1 MTLSSDGYSYTE
13 TRTNLAR
20 DNSYNSYKEY
30 DVYTFSLQSNGYASN
45 QPSSSRFL
53 STALSRQFSTRQGR
67 SLSVYFGSTLDYNS
81 VRNIRSTAQNS
92 YKSSQT
98 TVSTYSTFSDTFT
111 SLSPDEFS
119 RQAVSNGYNQK
130 SYRTYKLY
138 IAKDDSQA
146 FIVEYLE
153 TGAGNSSSYSQNI
166 SGIDTS
172 SFSDS
177 STYFSHTYRT
187 TNGYS
192 KRYKQYIY
200 VPQAGMS
207 PSSIQST
214 LGMSYKTSYQMG
226 TSRNLSVNNNYTT
239 TTINGYTV
247 NSGYIS
253 SLESSFSSYGYASY
267 VTLPG
272 SNSQITFSPRAGYD
286 FQYAKLSDNT
296 YRVYRLLVAEDGSDA
311 YLTEYVQ
318 NAPNYY
324 YY

>member
-1 MTLSSDGYSYTE
+1 MSLSSDGYSYTE
-13 TRTNLAR
+13 TRTNLVR
-20 DNSYNSYKEY
+20 DNAYNSYKEY
-30 DVYTFSLQSNGYASN
+30 DVYTFSLQSNGYSSN

-53 STALSRQFSTRQGR
+53 STSLSRQFSTRQGR

-98 TVSTYSTFSDTFT
+98 TLSTYSTFSDTFT
-111 SLSPDEFS
+111 SLSADEFS
-119 RQAVSNGYNQK
+119 RQAVSNGYSQK
-130 SYRTYKLY
+130 SYRIYKLY
-138 IAKDDSQA
+138 VAKDDSQA

-153 TGAGNSSSYSQNI
+153 TGTGNNSTYSQNI

-172 SFSDS
+172 SFADS
-177 STYFSHTYRT
+177 STYFTHTYRT
-187 TNGYS
+187 SNTYT
-192 KRYKQYIY
+192 KRYKQYAY

-207 PSSIQST
+207 PSSVLSA
-214 LGMSYKTSYQMG
+214 LGMSYRTSYQMG
-226 TSRNLSVNNNYTT
+226 TSRNLYVNNNYTT

-253 SLESSFSSYGYASY
+253 SLESTFRSYGYPSY

-272 SNSQITFSPRAGYD
+272 SSSEYVFAPRVGYE
-286 FQYAKLSDNT
+286 FQYMKLSDNT

-311 YLTEYVQ
+311 YLTEYIQ
-318 NAPNYY
+318 TTSNYY
-324 YY
+324 Y